1 MHIMLFVSSGKQ
13 VCHINIPQLYM
24 SSNVFNGNH
33 SHSHS
38 HDVSVNSSFDLVL
51 EFERLHWSC
60 RV

>member
-13 VCHINIPQLYM
+13 VCHINIPQIYM
-24 SSNVFNGNH
+24 SSNVFNGN
-33 SHSHS
+33 HSHS